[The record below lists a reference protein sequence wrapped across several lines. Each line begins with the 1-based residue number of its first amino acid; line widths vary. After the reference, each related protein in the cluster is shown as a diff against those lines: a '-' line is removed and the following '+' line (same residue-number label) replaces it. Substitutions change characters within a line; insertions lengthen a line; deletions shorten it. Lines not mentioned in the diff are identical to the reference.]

1 MSVYNRKMFKRNARN
16 ALNQSAGIPSVA
28 RFQTGGAV
36 SSNPIMNV
44 LRGMFTP
51 TGSFNQLSNVVS
63 SRPTSV
69 NVPSSRPGFSG
80 PPSSARRPQ
89 FRLTP
94 GVASGVAKDI
104 QPRALRN
111 AAVAGSSLRPP
122 TFSEA
127 MSVEGGISGLVD
139 QSTPQTEQERILQMA
154 KIGAGQAAD
163 AGLQILNVP
172 LSAGF
177 NLGTGLAASGEMITP
192 EFAREVVSG
201 KSQLSPDLI
210 KGINAG
216 LVQVP
221 PVLAKAIDDGDIVV
235 PGLDITRVQ
244 AKPLPPAVQI
254 MKELPGAQNIRV
266 GEEGAGSKGLPETA
280 AERIARLAIDD
291 AGMDVD
297 SRSAANI
304 MEGIVMGDSAMV
316 TDETPTFSD
325 DDSKESDAVTLPTS
339 KPSDEEIQK
348 ILEEREQARTDAS
361 GDPSETGTT
370 GTVAATKEEIENVI
384 NEGNEAD
391 QKSTLDGFIKEFM
404 DKAPG
409 YEGADSGLIL
419 AKIGFAMAAG
429 KSPRAIENIAS
440 AMSDGAD
447 MLIKDKAKRDEFNRQ
462 LKLSALQYGLTE
474 TSKISA
480 EERALARANAD
491 VVEMVVG
498 KGGTSYNGR
507 DYGEGE
513 SIFISKGDLKEG
525 SFPANILGTSA
536 VTALK
541 NQNTATAAALK
552 DLLDRK
558 KITPSEYTKRLDAY
572 TGAVS
577 SAINAESGIS
587 LLEGAMVTVTGG
599 NVTGVKGVFKDMV
612 RGGGAFLGMDL
623 SEDYGDKQAVRD
635 AMRAALQDV
644 IPVTLGS
651 TQTANSISNRDVD
664 FLIEAY
670 FGAGALNGGVLTFA
684 AQNETELTRRLQR
697 AIGKMRTSQEEA
709 FATMRRTEDFL
720 APLYQPGTKTSA
732 TGLLAA
738 DQARLREAGLMA
750 GGDEG
755 AGVYVGGQRV
765 VSSVGATRG
774 DDGIIRFQTG

>member
-1 MSVYNRKMFKRNARN
+1 MFKRNARN
-16 ALNQSAGIPSVA
+16 ALNQSAGIPSVQ

-36 SSNPIMNV
+36 SSNPIMSV

-51 TGSFNQLSNVVS
+51 TPAFRQLQNAAS
-63 SRPTSV
+63 SGQTATPT
-69 NVPSSRPGFSG
+69 PTGPAFTG
-80 PPSSARRPQ
+80 PPASRRAQ
-89 FRLTP
+89 YRFTP

-111 AAVAGSSLRPP
+111 AAVAGHSLRPP

-163 AGLQILNVP
+163 AGLQVFNAP

-244 AKPLPPAVQI
+244 AKPLPPAVQV
-254 MKELPGAQNIRV
+254 MKELPGAQTIRV
-266 GEEGAGSKGLPETA
+266 GEEGAVSKGLPETA
-280 AERIARLAIDD
+280 AERMARIAIAD
-291 AGMDVD
+291 AGMETD
-297 SRSAANI
+297 
-304 MEGIVMGDSAMV
+304 MGPETVAML
-316 TDETPTFSD
+316 EEQRRMQEAQLNLPE
-325 DDSKESDAVTLPTS
+325 DDSKKSGAVTTPTS
-339 KPSDEEIQK
+339 KPSDEEIAK

-370 GTVAATKEEIENVI
+370 GTVPSTKEEIDKVI

-391 QKSTLDGFIKEFM
+391 QKAALDGFIKEFM

-525 SFPANILGTSA
+525 SFPPNILGTSA

-541 NQNTATAAALK
+541 NQDAATAAALK
-552 DLLDRK
+552 AQLDQK
-558 KITPSEYTKRLDAY
+558 KITPSEYSKKIAEYRE
-572 TGAVS
+572 AVT
-577 SAINAESGIS
+577 SAIDAESGIA
-587 LLEGAMVTVTGG
+587 LLQGAMVTVTDG
-599 NVTGVKGVFKDMV
+599 NVTGVRGVFKDMV

-623 SEDYGDKQAVRD
+623 SKEYGDKKAVRD

-670 FGAGALNGGVLTFA
+670 FGAGALNGGMLTFA
-684 AQNETELTRRLQR
+684 AESESDLIKRLQR
-697 AIGKMRTSQEEA
+697 AIGKMENAQKEA
-709 FATMRRTEDFL
+709 FATMQTTQDFL
-720 APLYQPGTKTSA
+720 TPLYQPGTTRSA
-732 TGLLAA
+732 AGMLST
-738 DQARLREAGLMA
+738 DQRRLQEAGLMA
-750 GGDEG
+750 GGGEG
-755 AGVYVGGQRV
+755 AGIYVGGKR
-765 VSSVGATRG
+765 GATQTVTANRG
-774 DDGIIRFQTG
+774 DDDVIRFNLG